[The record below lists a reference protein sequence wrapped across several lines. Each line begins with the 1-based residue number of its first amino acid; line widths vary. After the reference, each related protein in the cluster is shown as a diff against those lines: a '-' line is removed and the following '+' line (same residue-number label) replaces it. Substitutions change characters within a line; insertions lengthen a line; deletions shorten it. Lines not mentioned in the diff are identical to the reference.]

1 MLRNWQT
8 NGFPA
13 GMIYSC
19 NKTAW
24 YTSTEAQLTVSALR
38 RIHGQGRADLPTT
51 LTIADDFSVHKM
63 ESFREALQ
71 GINSRLHIVKG
82 GMSSYCNPG
91 DRLINK
97 VSPKP

>member
-1 MLRNWQT
+1 MQQDGVVHAHR
-8 NGFPA
+8 GPA
-13 GMIYSC
+13 H
-19 NKTAW
+19 
-24 YTSTEAQLTVSALR
+24 ELTVSALR

-63 ESFREALQ
+63 DSFREALQ
-71 GINSRLHIVKG
+71 GINSRLRIVKG

-97 VSPKP
+97 VSPTPNPDPNPNPDPDH